1 MDYLTGHIR
10 SAWLL
15 AGCSSA
21 CFSPVLLPSVPVWQ
35 LAHLIYLIGLVQSV
49 GNVLKANQG
58 DGGTSAGDIVSR
70 VWKEVEQLQ
79 DGPPRLTCP
88 GSTLRPLLRHPA
100 AWDGWDQWRRL
111 ESTAAQMSSTWPSAV
126 HACFVKSKYT
136 ISSNTTNTAIT
147 GPISSC
153 LCAETWQANTLN
165 VLQDDNISGWTGQ
178 HRAAPA
184 APAAP
189 WWSLMWHTWAN

>member
-79 DGPPRLTCP
+79 DGPPRLTV
-88 GSTLRPLLRHPA
+88 SRFNIRPLLRHPA

-136 ISSNTTNTAIT
+136 ISTNTTNTAIT
-147 GPISSC
+147 GPISLLPVC
-153 LCAETWQANTLN
+153 WD
-165 VLQDDNISGWTGQ
+165 VTGK
-178 HRAAPA
+178 
-184 APAAP
+184 
-189 WWSLMWHTWAN
+189 HTERSAGR